1 MLASFTASELG
12 NRMSYSNSTFTVEIT
27 GVPAVVFQT
36 KRHRE
41 ADEVCRSWAQQHW
54 DHLITKGRHGGLEL
68 PPIVKL
74 RLAQA
79 GEKIAHELAVKG
91 TEYHQGVRVVYL
103 VDMTAR
109 PWARTIAI
117 AHREGNETGAK

>member
-1 MLASFTASELG
+1 
-12 NRMSYSNSTFTVEIT
+12 MSYSNSTFIVEIT

-41 ADEVCRSWAQQHW
+41 AYEVCRLWAQQHW
-54 DHLITKGRHGGLEL
+54 DELITKGRHGGLEL
-68 PPIVKL
+68 PPIVKV

-91 TEYHQGVRVVYL
+91 TEYHQGVKVVYL

-109 PWARTIAI
+109 PWAHTLAR
-117 AHREGNETGAK
+117 

>member
-1 MLASFTASELG
+1 
-12 NRMSYSNSTFTVEIT
+12 MSYSNSTFTVEIT

-36 KRHRE
+36 KWHRQ

-54 DHLITKGRHGGLEL
+54 KQLTTRGRLGGLEL

-79 GEKIAHELAVKG
+79 GEKIAHELAING
-91 TEYHQGVRVVYL
+91 TEYHQGMRVAYL
-103 VDMTAR
+103 VDVTA
-109 PWARTIAI
+109 
-117 AHREGNETGAK
+117 

>member
-1 MLASFTASELG
+1 MYLLEIFTASEPG

-27 GVPAVVFQT
+27 GVPTVVFQT

-54 DHLITKGRHGGLEL
+54 EQLTTKGRHGGLEL
-68 PPIVKL
+68 PPIVRV

-91 TEYHQGVRVVYL
+91 TEHHEGVKVVYL

-109 PWARTIAI
+109 PWARTIA
-117 AHREGNETGAK
+117 R